1 MSGNYQ
7 RACEEAIRS
16 PERFWGR
23 AAEAIQWYRPW
34 EHVLDPSNAP
44 FYKWFT
50 GGELNTCYNAIDFH
64 VEHGRSDQLA

>member
-7 RACEEAIRS
+7 RACTEAIRS

-23 AAEAIQWYRPW
+23 AAQAIQWCRPW

-44 FYKWFT
+44 FYRWFT
-50 GGELNTCYNAIDFH
+50 GG
-64 VEHGRSDQLA
+64 